1 MGLLD
6 ELKAKDKAGLFTSND
21 NKVSYLTGI
30 LPLDYANGY
39 WQQIVD
45 EKGNKKVVP
54 VLGVT
59 GGSFTSLIGG
69 TGSGKTTFA
78 DQIAFN
84 MIKPYNDGLMFHI
97 DAEKTAIKQRMINV
111 TSRDMSDPRI
121 ILKTENTSIE
131 DVLIMFDQV
140 CEIKEAGR
148 DQYKYEV
155 KDMSYNGKSFVSYI
169 PTAFIIDS
177 LPSFNSKD
185 FNTADL
191 GTNMD
196 PARASRDVSRF
207 FNNCLDRMSKYNIT
221 FFVVNHIRPNIVT
234 NPYAQPPKGIM
245 MLGQNE
251 TLVRGHVSQFLS
263 QNYFRLDM
271 KKSAMYDK
279 NDVGFEG
286 FKASLQIAKSKTNF
300 VGAVMDLVFN
310 KDRGFDP
317 IFTLYE
323 YAHSIGL
330 IQGRN
335 PYLYL
340 TGMETQ
346 KFKRSEFIT
355 RYKNDTEFRQGML
368 ETLRPYLEAM
378 IGSKEFGDDDKTA
391 YGDLVDME
399 FDGISKNE
407 ALDVVA

>member
-84 MIKPYNDGLMFHI
+84 MIKPYSDGLMFHI

-148 DQYKYEV
+148 D
-155 KDMSYNGKSFVSYI
+155 
-169 PTAFIIDS
+169 
-177 LPSFNSKD
+177 
-185 FNTADL
+185 
-191 GTNMD
+191 
-196 PARASRDVSRF
+196 
-207 FNNCLDRMSKYNIT
+207 
-221 FFVVNHIRPNIVT
+221 
-234 NPYAQPPKGIM
+234 
-245 MLGQNE
+245 
-251 TLVRGHVSQFLS
+251 
-263 QNYFRLDM
+263 
-271 KKSAMYDK
+271 
-279 NDVGFEG
+279 
-286 FKASLQIAKSKTNF
+286 
-300 VGAVMDLVFN
+300 
-310 KDRGFDP
+310 
-317 IFTLYE
+317 
-323 YAHSIGL
+323 
-330 IQGRN
+330 
-335 PYLYL
+335 
-340 TGMETQ
+340 
-346 KFKRSEFIT
+346 
-355 RYKNDTEFRQGML
+355 
-368 ETLRPYLEAM
+368 
-378 IGSKEFGDDDKTA
+378 
-391 YGDLVDME
+391 
-399 FDGISKNE
+399 
-407 ALDVVA
+407 